1 MKKNALSTLLFLFTH
16 LCWAECRLETP
27 IALETTNLLEI
38 KGDIVFP
45 TLVLKNILITV
56 NDQAF
61 NHLNENFEIHF
72 FNIGLEWRPSQLL
85 GIQIQKIDTDGNMTK
100 IFGFENN
107 YKIENETPL
116 MGSVQLNGTSQLYS
130 TQHQST
136 RLEVTVE
143 NNELIQIQFEQDQK
157 LICIKSAQR

>member
-1 MKKNALSTLLFLFTH
+1 MKKIALSTLLFLFTH

-27 IALETTNLLEI
+27 IPLETTNLLEI

-45 TLVLKNILITV
+45 TLVLKNILISI
-56 NDQAF
+56 NDQVI
-61 NHLNENFEIHF
+61 NQLNENLEIHF

-85 GIQIQKIDTDGNMTK
+85 EIQIQKIDTDGNMTK

-116 MGSVQLNGTSQLYS
+116 MGSVQHNGTSQLYS
-130 TQHQST
+130 TQLNIK
-136 RLEVTVE
+136 RL
-143 NNELIQIQFEQDQK
+143 
-157 LICIKSAQR
+157 A